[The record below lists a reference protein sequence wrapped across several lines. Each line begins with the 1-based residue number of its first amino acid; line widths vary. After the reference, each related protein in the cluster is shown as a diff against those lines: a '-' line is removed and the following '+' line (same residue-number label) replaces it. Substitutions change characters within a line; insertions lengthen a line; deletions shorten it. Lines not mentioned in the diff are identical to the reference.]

1 MLNMYKLYDSKG
13 GYIGSFPS
21 YQSADNY
28 RWIKGNKQWKIKP
41 LKQ

>member
-21 YQSADNY
+21 WKSADNY
-28 RWIKGNKQWKIKP
+28 RWIKGNKSWKIKP